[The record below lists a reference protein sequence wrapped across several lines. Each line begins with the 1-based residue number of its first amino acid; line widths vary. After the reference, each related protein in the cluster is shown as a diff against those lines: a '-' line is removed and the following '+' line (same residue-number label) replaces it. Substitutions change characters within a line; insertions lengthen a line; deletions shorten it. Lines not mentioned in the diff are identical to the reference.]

1 MPRRVSIVSLFFAFC
16 ALGQSLAQLPA
27 ENANPAPPPGVSNG
41 SVRLQFP
48 NTDVREVLGFYELL
62 TRKRIVVDNQVSGT
76 VNIVVTGDIPREEAI
91 RIIEINLL
99 LNGIT
104 LIPVENSDI
113 VKVVGTGK
121 NPRGAAIPII

>member
-1 MPRRVSIVSLFFAFC
+1 M
-16 ALGQSLAQLPA
+16 
-27 ENANPAPPPGVSNG
+27 
-41 SVRLQFP
+41 
-48 NTDVREVLGFYELL
+48 
-62 TRKRIVVDNQVSGT
+62 VVDNQVSGT

-113 VKVVGTGK
+113 E
-121 NPRGAAIPII
+121 RSWERARIRAARPSRSSRTNCSFRRENK